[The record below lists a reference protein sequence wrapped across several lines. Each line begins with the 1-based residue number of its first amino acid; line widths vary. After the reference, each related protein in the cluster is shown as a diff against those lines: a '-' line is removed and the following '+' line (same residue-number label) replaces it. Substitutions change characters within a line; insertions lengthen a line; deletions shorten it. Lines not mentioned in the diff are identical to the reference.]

1 MNNPAIGMTM
11 WGAVG
16 SWIITTIIGGVPW
29 IAFLMFT
36 QYVGIRQYRI
46 RDLETA
52 KRIQSRL
59 TRSSSG
65 DERNRRMGWSAGC
78 WYLLNIDILHYGST
92 ESMEVWMISTN
103 DSYTRLTEQEIIY
116 THSTNPDKEIEK
128 KSSITV
134 IQRVGTYYSTDFSQ
148 RSIAIGFK
156 PSYSQS
162 QVIEHIKEAFYKER
176 SCVAFLHGPPGSGKS
191 MVGLLLANSLGG
203 KICSNLQPWQPG
215 NTLVTLH
222 NEAAPTKENP
232 LIVMI
237 DEVDIALMN
246 IHCGN
251 ILPHK
256 NIPIA
261 IMDKPSWNRFLDEIN
276 RGMYPWTILLM
287 TANRGP
293 DFIRS
298 LDPSYIRT
306 GRVNLIEELTEIQIG
321 C

>member
-1 MNNPAIGMTM
+1 M

-52 KRIQSRL
+52 KRIQGRL

-65 DERNRRMGWSAGC
+65 DERNRRMGWSAGF
-78 WYLLNIDILHYGST
+78 WYFLNIDILHYGGT
-92 ESMEVWMISTN
+92 EAMEVWMIATN
-103 DSYTRLTEQEIIY
+103 DSYTRLTEQEVIY
-116 THSTNPDKEIEK
+116 TTPGDPDKEIEK
-128 KSSITV
+128 KSHITV
-134 IQRVGTYYSTDFSQ
+134 IQRVGSYYNTDFSQ
-148 RSIAIGFK
+148 RSILIGFK
-156 PSYSQS
+156 PSHSQA
-162 QVIEHIKEAFYKER
+162 QVIGRIKDAFHKER
-176 SCVAFLHGPPGSGKS
+176 SCVAFLHGPPGTGKS
-191 MVGLLLANSLGG
+191 MVGLLLADSLGG

-222 NEAAPTKENP
+222 NEASPTKERP

-237 DEVDIALMN
+237 DEVDIALMK
-246 IHCGN
+246 IHCGS
-251 ILPHK
+251 ITPHK

-261 IMDKPSWNRFLDEIN
+261 ITDKSSWNRFLDEIN

-293 DFIRS
+293 DFVRG
-298 LDPSYIRT
+298 LDPSYIRA
-306 GRVNLIEELTEIQIG
+306 GRVNIIEELTEIQIG